1 MTMNLHHLLSHYFQT
16 FLKVIL
22 LASILSGCAYTEK
35 LSSQL
40 LPNSEFNALIV
51 EGDAA
56 MENADWAKASA
67 KYEQAAQLKPRD
79 LDVKMKQAMAFQRA
93 GKLARAHNM
102 YQQVIDEGQN
112 SGSKDA
118 KVVKLAKANQEKF
131 GFKPSPKEAEVVPK
145 DEVAAIAK
153 ESEPVAKDEV
163 AVQTLEPVA
172 QSAPVAIVEPLPILA
187 QAKDESAVSAPSP
200 TAEPQP
206 SAAPALPEAT
216 ITTTE
221 LTPHADAKASD
232 NVVAEIKLKI
242 SNWASD
248 WQSKHLDAYYAHY
261 VADFSGDAA
270 NTKAWRKERK
280 SKILAAKNM
289 RVMIDNLDIKLID
302 ADNATAQFTQ
312 SYQSAGYQDKGEKT
326 MQLKR
331 VSGAWLIVGEQFA
344 R

>member
-131 GFKPSPKEAEVVPK
+131 GFKASPKEPEV
-145 DEVAAIAK
+145 
-153 ESEPVAKDEV
+153 VAKDEV

-172 QSAPVAIVEPLPILA
+172 QSAPIAIVEPLPIIA

-206 SAAPALPEAT
+206 SAAPVLPEAA

-221 LTPHADAKASD
+221 LSPHADAKASD

-248 WQSKHLDAYYAHY
+248 WQSKHIDAYYAHY

-270 NTKAWRKERK
+270 NAKAWRKERK

>member
-40 LPNSEFNALIV
+40 LPNSEFNSLIV

-93 GKLARAHNM
+93 GKLARAHNV

-118 KVVKLAKANQEKF
+118 KVVRLAKANQEKF
-131 GFKPSPKEAEVVPK
+131 GFKASSKEAEVVAK
-145 DEVAAIAK
+145 DEVVATVK
-153 ESEPVAKDEV
+153 EPEPVAKDEV
-163 AVQTLEPVA
+163 AVQTLESVA
-172 QSAPVAIVEPLPILA
+172 QSAPVAIVDPLPVLA
-187 QAKDESAVSAPSP
+187 TVQEETPASSP
-200 TAEPQP
+200 TPTVEPQP
-206 SAAPALPEAT
+206 SAAPAESA
-216 ITTTE
+216 IATTE
-221 LTPHADAKASD
+221 PTPQADAKASD
-232 NVVAEIKLKI
+232 NAVAEIKLKI
-242 SNWASD
+242 SNWTSD

-270 NTKAWRKERK
+270 NAKAWRKERK

-289 RVMIDNLDIKLID
+289 RVMIDNLDIKLVD
-302 ADNATAQFTQ
+302 ADNATTQFTQ
-312 SYQSAGYQDKGEKT
+312 IYQSSAYQDKGEKT

-331 VSGAWLIVGEQFA
+331 VSGAWLIVGEKFA